1 MWGGKSSEFNYFLL
15 RKKYK
20 AMFDKH
26 FEEIKSFLKRKQDE
40 GKVSEFFHTGKIS
53 WPMDKN
59 RNLVMAQDTAVELG
73 NPKDASLAFLLWI
86 NDPGKLENGKIT
98 VIGPDLPKLSGK
110 QASFGKIVMVAGD
123 DFNEDNSFDRYR
135 EMELLRYDVPL
146 KGYMMRAVSQYQ
158 REWSRVSKEAID
170 KGFSFKILGGALID
184 KFLELKYV
192 RAVEVFFITSS
203 REDVLELCST
213 ADEAVKIIGA
223 MNKMA
228 ADLSFDCDT
237 CEYNEVCDDVSEL
250 RNMHSKLKKTEAAAN
265 A

>member
-1 MWGGKSSEFNYFLL
+1 MTL
-15 RKKYK
+15 
-20 AMFDKH
+20 FDKH
-26 FEEIKSFLKRKQDE
+26 FNEIKAYLKLKHGE
-40 GKVSEFFHTGKIS
+40 GKVSEFYHHEKTS

-73 NPKDASLAFLLWI
+73 NPRDASLAFLLWI
-86 NDPGKLENGKIT
+86 NNPEKLQHGRIT
-98 VIGPDLPKLSGK
+98 VIGPDLPQLIGK
-110 QASFGKIVMVAGD
+110 QASFGKIVIVGGD

-135 EMELLRYDVPL
+135 QMELLRYDIPL

-158 REWSRVSKEAID
+158 REWSRVSMDAI
-170 KGFSFKILGGALID
+170 KSGFSFKILGGALID
-184 KFLELKYV
+184 KFVELEYV
-192 RAVEVFFITSS
+192 KSAEVIFVTSG
-203 REDVLELCST
+203 RRDVIELSSI
-213 ADEAVKIIGA
+213 ADEAIKIIGA

-250 RNMHSKLKKTEAAAN
+250 RSMHSKLKKEKAAN

>member
-1 MWGGKSSEFNYFLL
+1 MFN
-15 RKKYK
+15 
-20 AMFDKH
+20 KH
-26 FEEIKSFLKRKQDE
+26 FNSIQEYLKKKRGD
-40 GKVSEFFHTGKIS
+40 GKVSELFHNGKTA

-59 RNLVMAQDTAVELG
+59 RNLVMAHDTAVELG
-73 NPKDASLAFLLWI
+73 NPRDASLAFLLWI
-86 NDPGKLENGKIT
+86 NDPEKLLHGRIT
-98 VIGPDLPKLSGK
+98 VIGPDLPQLTGK

-135 EMELLRYDVPL
+135 EMELLRYDIPL

-158 REWSRVSKEAID
+158 REWSRVSRDAID
-170 KGFSFKILGGALID
+170 NGFSFRLLGGALID
-184 KFLELKYV
+184 KFLELEYV
-192 RAVEVFFITSS
+192 RAIETIFITSS
-203 REDVLELCST
+203 REDVLELST
-213 ADEAVKIIGA
+213 IADEAVKIIGA

-250 RNMHSKLKKTEAAAN
+250 RNMHSKLKKGGAAAS

>member
-1 MWGGKSSEFNYFLL
+1 
-15 RKKYK
+15 
-20 AMFDKH
+20 MFDKH
-26 FEEIKSFLKRKQDE
+26 FVQIKGFLKRKQSE
-40 GKVSEFFHTGKIS
+40 GKVSEFFHQGNIQ

-59 RNLVMAQDTAVELG
+59 RNLVMAHDTAVELG
-73 NPKDASLAFLLWI
+73 NPKDASLAFLLWL
-86 NDPGKLENGKIT
+86 NDPAKLQNGKIT
-98 VIGPDLPKLSGK
+98 VIGPDLPQLAGTH
-110 QASFGKIVMVAGD
+110 ASFGKIVMVAGD

-135 EMELLRYDVPL
+135 EMELLRYDIPL

-184 KFLELKYV
+184 KFLDLGYV
-192 RAVEVFFITSS
+192 RAVETIFITSS
-203 REDVLELCST
+203 RQDVLELST
-213 ADEAVKIIGA
+213 IADEAVKIIGA

-250 RNMHSKLKKTEAAAN
+250 RNMHSKLHKGAAAN